1 MAETQTLDAF
11 GIGGFCSVRPPAG
24 AYEDY
29 FGIVGA
35 ADVDRLTVSETL
47 GTDLLLE
54 HGESDLYGYWEAVG
68 TDLLLDHGET
78 DLYGY
83 WEAVGS
89 DLIVDHGAVDLY
101 GYWEALGVD
110 LILEHGETDTYT
122 PSPKGTKSYYLAG
135 GMATYIDGGAKT
147 YALTGGEKTY
157 DP

>member
-1 MAETQTLDAF
+1 MATQTLDAF
-11 GIGGFCSVRPPAG
+11 GIGGFCSVRPPSG

-68 TDLLLDHGET
+68 TDLLLEHGET

-83 WEAVGS
+83 W
-89 DLIVDHGAVDLY
+89 D
-101 GYWEALGVD
+101 ALGVD
-110 LILEHGETDTYT
+110 LILEHGETDSYT
-122 PSPKGTKSYYLAG
+122 PAPKDYKSYALAG
-135 GMATYIDGGAKT
+135 GEKSYADGGPST
-147 YALTGGEKTY
+147 YALTGGAKTY